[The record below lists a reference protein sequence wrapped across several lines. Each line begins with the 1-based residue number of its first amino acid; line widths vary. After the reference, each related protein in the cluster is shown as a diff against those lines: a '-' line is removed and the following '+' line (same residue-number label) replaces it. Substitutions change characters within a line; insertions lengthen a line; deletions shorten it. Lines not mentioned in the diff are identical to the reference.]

1 MVSRHSFIE
10 ENNGGNHRGHYAPRH
25 FRSSCSFTLGPG
37 RSVLVSLDE
46 QRKPPGHVA
55 SRIGCGKK
63 RIPCRLSHPT
73 GALGLLVTNVSAGPE
88 AKILCVAANTGLDK
102 LLGLQEVASRFVV
115 GDTTAATEMSRKTGR
130 RGVCCPAP
138 TLPEEE
144 EEEKGGEEEEDDDD
158 DDDEEEEEENSCTE
172 SCDHS
177 DIDDG
182 IPLD

>member
-1 MVSRHSFIE
+1 
-10 ENNGGNHRGHYAPRH
+10 
-25 FRSSCSFTLGPG
+25 
-37 RSVLVSLDE
+37 
-46 QRKPPGHVA
+46 
-55 SRIGCGKK
+55 
-63 RIPCRLSHPT
+63 
-73 GALGLLVTNVSAGPE
+73 VTNVSAGPE

-144 EEEKGGEEEEDDDD
+144 EEEKGGEEED